1 MEPEMNKELDAALLD
16 VRRAYRLLANYQKR
30 QFDLLSYIRNKL
42 EAVNYYQD
50 YAFSRPGDLRGLE
63 NQANAGLRF
72 LPFLDVS
79 AIWLRH
85 QNQEEYWDKHLSGDL
100 MFGAWV
106 RSDTG
111 FDKYQGHYTTKTAEA
126 STSILVLSVVICDEP
141 NDIIGNW
148 FNKVWNP
155 LPYPEDGQVGSS
167 ESVPGYR
174 VYSKSIELAELADQH
189 SVDTAIGKW
198 RKDAAIALGVPLI

>member
-1 MEPEMNKELDAALLD
+1 MNHDLNAALLD
-16 VRRAYRLLANYQKR
+16 VRRAYRLLADYQKR
-30 QFDLLSYIRNKL
+30 QFDLLSYIRDKL
-42 EAVNYYQD
+42 DAVPYYQD
-50 YAFSRPGDLRGLE
+50 YVFPRQGDLRGLE

-72 LPFLDVS
+72 LPFLDIS

-85 QNQEEYWDKHLSGDL
+85 QNQDNFWDEHLPGDL

-111 FDKYQGHYTTKTAEA
+111 FDKYQGIYTEKSAEA
-126 STSILVLSVVICDEP
+126 SQSVLVLCVVICDEP
-141 NDIIGNW
+141 NDHPGNW

-155 LPYPEDGQVGSS
+155 LPYPKDGEVGTS

-174 VYSKSIELAELADQH
+174 VYSNSIDLAELADQL
-189 SVDTAIGKW
+189 SVDSAIVKW
-198 RKDAAIALGVPLI
+198 RKDAAMVLKVSQI

>member
-1 MEPEMNKELDAALLD
+1 MNQDLNAALLD

-30 QFDLLSYIRNKL
+30 QFDLLSYIRSKL
-42 EAVNYYQD
+42 DAIPYYQD
-50 YAFSRPGDLRGLE
+50 YVFSRQGDLRGLE

-72 LPFLDVS
+72 LPFLDIS

-85 QNQEEYWDKHLSGDL
+85 QNQEDFSDKHLPGDL

-111 FDKYQGHYTTKTAEA
+111 FDKYQGIYKEETAEA
-126 STSILVLSVVICDEP
+126 SKSILVLSVVICDVP
-141 NDIIGNW
+141 NDNPGNW
-148 FNKVWNP
+148 YIKVWNP
-155 LPYPEDGQVGSS
+155 LPYPEDGKVGTS

-174 VYSKSIELAELADQH
+174 VYSKSINLAELADQL
-189 SVDTAIGKW
+189 SVDSAIDKW
-198 RKDAAIALGVPLI
+198 RKEAATALNVSLI

>member
-1 MEPEMNKELDAALLD
+1 MNQDLNTALLD

-30 QFDLLSYIRNKL
+30 QFDLLSYIRDKL
-42 EAVNYYQD
+42 EAIDYYQD
-50 YAFSRPGDLRGLE
+50 YAFSRPNDLGGLE

-72 LPFLDVS
+72 LPFLDIS

-85 QNQEEYWDKHLSGDL
+85 QNQEEYWDKHLPGDL

-111 FDKYQGHYTTKTAEA
+111 FDKYQGHYTTRTAED
-126 STSILVLSVVICDEP
+126 SQSILVVSVVICDEP
-141 NDIIGNW
+141 NKTLGNW
-148 FNKVWNP
+148 YNKVWNQ
-155 LPYPEDGQVGSS
+155 LPYPEDGQVGRS

-174 VYSKSIELAELADQH
+174 VYSNSIELAELADQH
-189 SVDTAIGKW
+189 SVDAAIEKW
-198 RKDAAIALGVPLI
+198 RKDAAIALGVPYI

>member
-1 MEPEMNKELDAALLD
+1 MSHDLNAALLD

-42 EAVNYYQD
+42 DAVPYYQD
-50 YAFSRPGDLRGLE
+50 YVFARQGDLRGLE

-72 LPFLDVS
+72 LPFLDIS

-85 QNQEEYWDKHLSGDL
+85 QNQEKFWDEHLPGDL

-111 FDKYQGHYTTKTAEA
+111 FDKYQGIYTEKTAEA
-126 STSILVLSVVICDEP
+126 SRSVLVLSVVICDEP
-141 NDIIGNW
+141 NDNPGNW
-148 FNKVWNP
+148 FNKVWNS
-155 LPYPEDGQVGSS
+155 LPYPEDGEVGNS

-174 VYSKSIELAELADQH
+174 VFSNSIDLAELTDQL
-189 SVDTAIGKW
+189 SVDAAIEKW
-198 RKDAAIALGVPLI
+198 RKDAATALSVSLI